1 MKFKWDSYKNQK
13 LRKTRGVDFEDV
25 VEAIAAGKILD
36 VLKHHNKEKY
46 SGQYLIVVEI
56 NDYAYVVPCRIKDD
70 TVFFITVY
78 PSRKMTRKYLQE

>member
-1 MKFKWDSYKNQK
+1 M
-13 LRKTRGVDFEDV
+13 DFEDV

-70 TVFFITVY
+70 PVFFITVY

>member
-13 LRKTRGVDFEDV
+13 LRKARGVDFEDV

-56 NDYAYVVPCRIKDD
+56 NDYAYVVPF
-70 TVFFITVY
+70 V
-78 PSRKMTRKYLQE
+78 

>member
-1 MKFKWDSYKNQK
+1 M
-13 LRKTRGVDFEDV
+13 DFEDV
-25 VEAIAAGKILD
+25 VEAIVAGKILD

>member
-36 VLKHHNKEKY
+36 VLKHHNQEKY
-46 SGQYLIVVEI
+46 PGQYLIVVEI
-56 NDYAYVVPCRIKDD
+56 NDYA
-70 TVFFITVY
+70 
-78 PSRKMTRKYLQE
+78 